1 MQLHELKPKH
11 YDKKRKRVGR
21 GGKRG
26 TYSGRGI
33 KGQKSRAGRKPRI
46 SLAGGTIPLKS
57 FPKKRG
63 AGKKTEIKKGVKL
76 FRLRQKPAIINLR
89 DIGKRF
95 KDNEIVSFESLLKKG
110 LISKIRKKITPK
122 IKILGKGELKL
133 KNLKF
138 KNLDLSRSAA
148 EKIKKAGGLIL

>member
-1 MQLHELKPKH
+1 MQFHQLQLKTKF
-11 YDKKRKRVGR
+11 RKGRRIGR

-122 IKILGKGELKL
+122 IKILGKGKTD
-133 KNLKF
+133 KKF
-138 KNLDLSRSAA
+138 IFDKDLLVSKSV
-148 EKIKKAGGLIL
+148 KKYVE